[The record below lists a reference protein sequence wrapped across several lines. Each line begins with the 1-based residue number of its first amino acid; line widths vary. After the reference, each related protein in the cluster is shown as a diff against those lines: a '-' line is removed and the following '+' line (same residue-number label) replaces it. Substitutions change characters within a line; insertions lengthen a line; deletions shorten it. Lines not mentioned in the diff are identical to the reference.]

1 MKLDFSISL
10 SVKVGHKH
18 AVLYFCFFEL
28 GIRPSVFTKVKINQV
43 NPSLV
48 GFNFLSLASC

>member
-28 GIRPSVFTKVKINQV
+28 GIRPSVFTEFKLYQVKGLQGWPTARV
-43 NPSLV
+43 S
-48 GFNFLSLASC
+48 G